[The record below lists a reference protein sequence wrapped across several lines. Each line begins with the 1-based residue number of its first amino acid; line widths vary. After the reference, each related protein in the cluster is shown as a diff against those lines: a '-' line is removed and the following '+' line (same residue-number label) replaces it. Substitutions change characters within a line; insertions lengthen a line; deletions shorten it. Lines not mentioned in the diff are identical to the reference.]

1 MKPSISYSSS
11 AIETAKP
18 QTNRL
23 DVLIAMRAIACF
35 FVVVA
40 HCSPPRSAVVYQ
52 GYDLSWL
59 FFAAGGAY
67 LRTFFCLSG
76 YLMGKLFYTGRY
88 QLSWDGILKFWRNRV
103 LRVFPLYFFAVL
115 ILVVFVYTD
124 LLKQENWGYLVR
136 ICTFTYNHALP
147 VDFNGPLWSLSTEVQ
162 FYLLVPFIY
171 GFVKDRYTKPRQI
184 FMAVGAVILFVTLLR
199 LLFWVMDLRSGASV
213 ISYWYTPLVS
223 NLDMFMCGFFL
234 NPLIQ
239 YQKEQKQRKM
249 RSHLQEHVQDSVQVD
264 SNGSNGSQKYKLR
277 LRLPDWW
284 GKFAAV
290 SLAIAFHFY
299 SAYHIYHN
307 EMRNIPGAEPGIR
320 TANSFFILPI
330 ITALIAALL
339 IYCFEAGSAYQ
350 GHLDNE
356 KFSIHACIRNPIRLI
371 EVFGYLSYGIYVWHM
386 PIIRRITPL
395 VTSQIPLEL
404 FFIKVGTVMFL
415 CTLVATVTFYL
426 VELPATR
433 WRFVGRS

>member
-1 MKPSISYSSS
+1 MEQSISYSTPV
-11 AIETAKP
+11 IETAKP

-23 DVLIAMRAIACF
+23 DALLTMRAIACF
-35 FVVVA
+35 FVVIA
-40 HCSPPRSAVVYQ
+40 HCSPPRNAVVYQ

-59 FFAAGGAY
+59 FFAAGGMY

-103 LRVFPLYFFAVL
+103 LRVFPLYYFAVL
-115 ILVVFVYTD
+115 MLVVFVYTD
-124 LLKQENWGYLVR
+124 LLRVENWGYLVR

-171 GFVKDRYTKPRQI
+171 GFVKERCTKPSQI
-184 FMAVGAVILFVTLLR
+184 FMTIGAVILFTTLLR

-234 NPLIQ
+234 NPLIK
-239 YQKEQKQRKM
+239 YQQERKQRKM
-249 RSHLQEHVQDSVQVD
+249 RSHLKEYLPESDRDGNVN
-264 SNGSNGSQKYKLR
+264 NGAQQGKLSM
-277 LRLPDWW
+277 RLPEWW
-284 GKFAAV
+284 VKFTAV
-290 SLAIAFHFY
+290 SLAISFHFY

-320 TANSFFILPI
+320 TANSFFILPV
-330 ITALIAALL
+330 ITALLAAFL
-339 IYCFEAGSAYQ
+339 IYCFETGASYQ

-356 KFSIHACIRNPIRLI
+356 KLSIHACIRNPVRLI

-386 PIIRRITPL
+386 PIIRQVTPL
-395 VTSQIPLEL
+395 VTSQIPLEV
-404 FFIKVGTVMFL
+404 FFIKVGIVMFL
-415 CTLVATVTFYL
+415 CTLVAAVTFYL
-426 VELPATR
+426 VEAPAAR
-433 WRFVGRS
+433 WRFVSRS